1 MFTKRSV
8 DRPADQ
14 LTRPIF
20 QPPQAFRPH
29 LASFSSNSKVANTQG
44 PFDKKVSGLRLAHQ
58 DRECVFSIGRDSKN
72 WPEPSKTQAKSRV
85 PAGASKAPAWLSCAS
100 SLHSLTALAGLAR
113 QTPLQGRPGGSTSPS
128 WGLNVAQHDP
138 KIASPRDQLG
148 FKFDFTDHSDF
159 MD

>member
-1 MFTKRSV
+1 MFTKRSA
-8 DRPADQ
+8 DLPAAQ
-14 LTRPIF
+14 LARPIL
-20 QPPQAFRPH
+20 QPPQAFSPY
-29 LASFSSNSKVANTQG
+29 LASFSSNSKVTKTLG
-44 PFDKKVSGLRLAHQ
+44 PFDKKVSGPRLARQ
-58 DRECVFSIGRDSKN
+58 DRTCAFSIGRGSKN

-85 PAGASKAPAWLSCAS
+85 PAGGSKAPAYPSCGS
-100 SLHSLTALAGLAR
+100 SLHIFTALAGLAR
-113 QTPLQGRPGGSTSPS
+113 QTPLQGRPGGSTWPS